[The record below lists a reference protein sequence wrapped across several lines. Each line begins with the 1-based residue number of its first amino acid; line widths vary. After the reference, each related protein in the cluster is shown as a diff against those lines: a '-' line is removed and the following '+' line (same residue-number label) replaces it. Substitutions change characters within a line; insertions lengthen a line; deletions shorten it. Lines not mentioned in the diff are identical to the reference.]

1 MLGSETANQH
11 VSSFDLDLLEI
22 GGLDDDKKRKVDDHL
37 RGCDACRQEQESLR
51 KLRAE
56 FSNSVLP
63 RTIEVVSK
71 RARSSGRPG
80 FAAPRLWA
88 PVLAS
93 AAAFAIWAAVRTPGQ
108 PGRLTGD
115 DGLQTKG
122 KAELQLVAR
131 HDGRVT
137 TVDRSNP
144 NLRPGDELRFVVTA
158 TDPEAPYILIV
169 SVDGAGR
176 PNVYHPYNGAT
187 SARIDHPGRWE
198 VPGSIV
204 LDESSGP
211 ERIFALFSKEPL
223 QASIVTQSLAAIG
236 KRGWEAIRTT
246 ERLDI
251 AGIDQSSFVIEKQME
266 KPAAP

>member
-1 MLGSETANQH
+1 MLDSEAANQH

-22 GGLDDDKKRKVDDHL
+22 GGLDDVRKRKVDDHL
-37 RGCDACRQEQESLR
+37 RGCDACRQEQQSLR

-56 FSNSVLP
+56 FTNSVLP
-63 RTIEVVSK
+63 RTIDVVRK

-80 FAAPRLWA
+80 FVAPKLWA
-88 PVLAS
+88 PLLAS
-93 AAAFAIWAAVRTPGQ
+93 ATAFALWALVRQPGQ
-108 PGRLTGD
+108 QGHLTGQD
-115 DGLQTKG
+115 LQTKG

-137 TVDRSNP
+137 TVDRFNR

-158 TDPEAPYILIV
+158 TDPEAPYLLVV

-176 PNVYHPYNGAT
+176 ANVYHPYNGAA
-187 SARIDHPGRWE
+187 SGRIEHPGRWE
-198 VPGSIV
+198 VPGSVV

-223 QASIVTQSLAAIG
+223 KASIVTEALAAIG

-246 ERLDI
+246 ERLDV
-251 AGIDQSSFVIEKQME
+251 AGVDQTSFVIEKAAT
-266 KPAAP
+266 PAAP